1 MRLLQLQYFL
11 EVASTENISQSARKL
26 MISQPSLSRT
36 LKELE
41 QELSVALFI
50 RNGHSLKL
58 NTQGQLF
65 AQQIAKILTQL
76 DGAVDSVKEI
86 NSKSSQVI
94 TLRFETSSPM
104 IPTLIEIIKLQVPD
118 VKVKLVQHGLE
129 NSQLENYDFEF
140 STHPINGNINKLLL
154 DEEIKVAIGSR
165 SKLKNV
171 QELSTS
177 DLINENLILTELN
190 PLRTYLESYLRSN
203 HFKTVNPKFIT
214 SDRETLRGLI
224 AQNMGI
230 GFIPEKS
237 WLQVN
242 LANITLKKIYPNPPH
257 RKIYLSYQASMA
269 LNPYHK
275 KVSSAIQQY
284 FAQL

>member
-1 MRLLQLQYFL
+1 MRLLQLKYFL

-26 MISQPSLSRT
+26 MVSQPSLSRT

-58 NTQGQLF
+58 NTQGKLF
-65 AQQIAKILTQL
+65 AQRVSKILNQL
-76 DGAVDSVKEI
+76 DDAVDSVKQI
-86 NSKSSQVI
+86 SSKSSQII

-118 VKVKLVQHGLE
+118 VKIKLVQHGLE
-129 NSQLENYDFEF
+129 NGRLEDYDFEF
-140 STHPINGNINKLLL
+140 STRPINGNINKLLI
-154 DEEIKVAIGSR
+154 DEEIEVAISNK
-165 SKLKNV
+165 SKLKTV
-171 QELSTS
+171 QRLTPSN
-177 DLINENLILTELN
+177 LIDENLILTEPN
-190 PLRTYLESYLRSN
+190 PLRAYLESYLINN
-203 HFKTVNPKFIT
+203 HFKSVKPKFIT
-214 SDRETLRGLI
+214 SDRATLRGLI

-230 GFIPEKS
+230 GFVPEKS
-237 WLQVN
+237 WLQVD

-257 RKIYLSYQASMA
+257 RKIYLSYQASMT

-275 KVSSAIQQY
+275 KVNRAIQQY